1 MKAAEP
7 ILLFVVLSLS
17 FIVIAP
23 LSIGSSYA
31 LKDKDGVYGIVTI
44 DNVKG
49 KSLEVTAYIYDEDK
63 SKKIKGSPGPIDETA
78 TQVKHTFKFDNN
90 DLPQDVGPGTQ
101 WIACIEFK
109 SGKGEPSCWTDTF
122 NSESQPDRITL
133 DADYIRD

>member
-1 MKAAEP
+1 MKIVP
-7 ILLFVVLSLS
+7 ILLFAISSLS

-23 LSIGSSYA
+23 LSIGSSSA
-31 LKDKDGVYGIVTI
+31 LKDKDGIYGIVTI

-63 SKKIKGSPGPIDETA
+63 SKRIKGSPEPIDETA

-101 WIACIEFK
+101 WIVCIEFK
-109 SGKGEPSCWTDTF
+109 NGKGEPSCWTDTF
-122 NSESQPDRITL
+122 NSDSQPDRITL

>member
-122 NSESQPDRITL
+122 NSNSQPDRITL